1 MCIEKT
7 RTTAMRPQSDGM
19 VERANRTI
27 QNMLSAFVAD
37 HQKDW
42 DEYLPLLMMAYMS
55 AVHESTGYSACK
67 MIFGREVNLPLDLE
81 IGKPD
86 IKNENITNH
95 SAYTQ
100 DLENKIAVIRD
111 FAREKLNLSSDRM
124 KKCYDKKLS
133 HTYFYVGDAV
143 WYYCF

>member
-1 MCIEKT
+1 
-7 RTTAMRPQSDGM
+7 
-19 VERANRTI
+19 
-27 QNMLSAFVAD
+27 
-37 HQKDW
+37 
-42 DEYLPLLMMAYMS
+42 
-55 AVHESTGYSACK
+55 

-133 HTYFYVGDAV
+133 HTYLYVGDAV
-143 WYYCF
+143 

>member
-1 MCIEKT
+1 
-7 RTTAMRPQSDGM
+7 
-19 VERANRTI
+19 
-27 QNMLSAFVAD
+27 
-37 HQKDW
+37 
-42 DEYLPLLMMAYMS
+42 
-55 AVHESTGYSACK
+55 

-86 IKNENITNH
+86 IENENITNH

-100 DLENKIAVIRD
+100 DLENKI
-111 FAREKLNLSSDRM
+111 AREKLNLSSDRM

>member
-1 MCIEKT
+1 VPAVTVTVFKY
-7 RTTAMRPQSDGM
+7 
-19 VERANRTI
+19 
-27 QNMLSAFVAD
+27 

-86 IKNENITNH
+86 IENQNFTNR
-95 SAYTQ
+95 SAYAQ
-100 DLENKIAVIRD
+100 DLENK
-111 FAREKLNLSSDRM
+111 
-124 KKCYDKKLS
+124 KCTKFCTSL
-133 HTYFYVGDAV
+133 
-143 WYYCF
+143 